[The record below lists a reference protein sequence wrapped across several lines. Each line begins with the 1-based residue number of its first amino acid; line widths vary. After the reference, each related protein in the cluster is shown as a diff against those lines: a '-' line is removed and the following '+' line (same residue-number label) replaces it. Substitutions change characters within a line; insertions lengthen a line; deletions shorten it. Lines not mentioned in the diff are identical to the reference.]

1 MSLHLVYNFINNS
14 FEIINEDKLSSVDS
28 KTSESIPIP
37 QNPLEF
43 YVMTYKPPTN
53 TNFKLLLI
61 TPPEYH
67 RIVDKYIRHIECDT
81 NTIMVNTRKAHIYK
95 FDVISEYTILPTDL
109 PTFAI
114 HQFIHL

>member
-1 MSLHLVYNFINNS
+1 MSLHLVYNFIHNS

-28 KTSESIPIP
+28 KTSESVQIP

-53 TNFKLLLI
+53 TGFKLLLI
-61 TPPEYH
+61 TPPEYN
-67 RIVDKYIRHIECDT
+67 RIVDKYIRHIELDT
-81 NTIMVNTRKAHIYK
+81 NTITVNTRKAHIYK
-95 FDVISEYTILPTDL
+95 FDVISEYTILPTNL

-114 HQFIHL
+114 HQFTHL